1 MDAGRGTPAGVG
13 EYIAALL
20 ASAKMG
26 DQVTHHRLLPG
37 AEPVFA
43 PSRLPW
49 PRAIGNLLE
58 ERGVRLY
65 SHQALAT
72 DHIRA
77 GHSVVVATPTAS
89 GKSLIYNL
97 PVLER
102 HLHDPDARALY
113 LFPLKALAQDQLA
126 AFTALTATWPEAARP
141 TAALYDGDT
150 SDHFRRKIRRDP
162 PTVLVSNPEMLHLG
176 ILPHHEQWA
185 AFLAGLTH
193 VVVDEA
199 HTYRGVFG
207 AHMAQVFR
215 RLNRLAGRYGARP
228 TYVLCT
234 ATVGNPGELASGL
247 IGAGDSAPVV
257 VEEPDAMA
265 ETPRPADAPVVID
278 TSGAPQGPRHFVFLN
293 PEQSPA
299 TAAIDLLK
307 AALARNLRTIV
318 YCRSRRMT
326 ELVSLWA
333 GSRSGPY
340 KERISAYR
348 AGFLPEERR
357 SIEAR
362 MASGELLAV
371 VSTSA
376 LELGIDIGGLD
387 VCILVGYPGTV
398 MATLQR
404 GGRVGRAQQE
414 SAVIVVAGEDA
425 LDQYFA
431 RNPEDFFSRPPE
443 KAVVN
448 PDNEVILARHL
459 ECAAAE
465 LPLSADE
472 PWLHSAGARRAVREL
487 RKQSLLLQSADG
499 RQWLAARMR
508 PQRLVDLRGT
518 GQSYSIED
526 QEGAVIGSVD
536 GFRAWRETHP
546 GAVYLHRG
554 RTYVIE
560 EVDPG
565 RAAIR
570 AKEANVSW
578 FTRTRGQKSTDIL
591 EETER
596 LAIGRCLVCRGRLRI
611 TERITGYEKRAT
623 SGNRLLTIVPLDAP
637 PQVFETEGL
646 WYVIPDAVRAG
657 LEERFLHFMGSIH
670 ALEHAIIGL
679 LPLQV
684 MADRNDFGGISI
696 PLHPQTGLPCVFVYD
711 GLPGGAGLTRQA
723 FAGARELLEA
733 TRRVVG
739 ACPCEDGCPSCV
751 HSPKC
756 GSGNRPISKQG
767 ALALLGELLAP
778 GGEGDALCREL
789 RISPAPEHLDDLPND
804 RLEANL
810 NAGAG
815 APPDIRPRE
824 TPGTPFA
831 NAPRQEK
838 IMENRPATPAVPP
851 VPDSLTVHIPVPPP
865 RHYVVFDV
873 ETRRSAAD
881 VGGWHKAGQ
890 MGVSVTVL
898 YDSLADD
905 YFSYSQDELPALFER
920 LRAAETVVGFN
931 SLRFDYAVLTPFA
944 PFELRALPSLD
955 LLQRIKERLNYR
967 ISLDNLGQAT
977 LGEPKSADGLQALQ
991 WWKEGRCEEIAAY
1004 CRKDVDLTRRLY
1016 LFGLREGYLLFTN
1029 KAAQR
1034 VRVPVDFGQRP

>member
-247 IGAGDSAPVV
+247 IGAGDGATASG
-257 VEEPDAMA
+257 
-265 ETPRPADAPVVID
+265 APVVID

-499 RQWLAARMR
+499 RQWLAARKR

-789 RISPAPEHLDDLPND
+789 RISPAPKHLDDLPND